1 MREYLSLYF
10 EEFDYPQEARTAFEE
25 AYDTVCAS
33 AETGNRFEALLKMY
47 EDDVNCDMN
56 RMIDEA
62 GAIAEAA
69 GVHEYTMKLLLFIC
83 MSRTLR
89 EYYRMEGLDE
99 EIWHTCMLDLKYK
112 LIECRLVYGVWG
124 SFVAGWFVGFFRLTR
139 FGFGKLQF
147 ELIPFGRHYR
157 REGLKLLPESNVV
170 NIHIPRTGGR
180 LDGESL
186 KASYDLAAA
195 FFKERYGL
203 KQVVFSCS
211 SWLLFPRNLEV
222 LSPDSNLRRFITG
235 FEIVNQGE
243 YADYKQVWRLF
254 DTEYTGDA
262 DALPQ
267 DTSFRRAY
275 ADWIRRGERTGWA
288 HGVFVYGG

>member
-1 MREYLSLYF
+1 MREYLAMFF
-10 EEFDYPQEARTAFEE
+10 EEFGYPEEARETLIS
-25 AYDTVCAS
+25 AYDAVCAS

-89 EYYRMEGLDE
+89 EYYRAEGLDE

-112 LIECRLVYGVWG
+112 LIECRLVHGVWG

-157 REGLKLLPESNVV
+157 REGFKLLPESNVV

-186 KASYDLAAA
+186 KDSISGMIDELVDATVAAYLTDGSEKEDWNVAGLHDYFFGWLFTEEDTAFTAEKLACLQ
-195 FFKERYGL
+195 ERYDYNHE
-203 KQVVFSCS
+203 KYA
-211 SWLLFPRNLEV
+211 
-222 LSPDSNLRRFITG
+222 LR
-235 FEIVNQGE
+235 
-243 YADYKQVWRLF
+243 
-254 DTEYTGDA
+254 
-262 DALPQ
+262 
-267 DTSFRRAY
+267 
-275 ADWIRRGERTGWA
+275 
-288 HGVFVYGG
+288 

>member
-1 MREYLSLYF
+1 MREYLVMFF
-10 EEFDYPQEARTAFEE
+10 ETFGYPEEARGTLLA
-25 AYDTVCAS
+25 AYDAIIALPEQKTQ
-33 AETGNRFEALLKMY
+33 FEALLRRY
-47 EDDVNCDMN
+47 EDDINCDMN

-62 GAIAEAA
+62 GLIAQAA
-69 GVHEYTMKLLLFIC
+69 GVHEYTAKLLLFIC

-89 EYYRMEGLDE
+89 EYYRREGLDG
-99 EIWHTCMLDLKYK
+99 EIWHTCMWDLKYK
-112 LIECRLVYGVWG
+112 LIECRLVHGVWG
-124 SFVAGWFVGFFRLTR
+124 SFVAGWFCGFFRLTR

-147 ELIPFGRHYR
+147 ELIPFGRHYQ
-157 REGLKLLPESNVV
+157 REGLKLIPESCVV

-186 KASYDLAAA
+186 KRSYDLAAA
-195 FFKERYGL
+195 FFRERYGL
-203 KQVVFSCS
+203 KKVVFSCS
-211 SWLLFPRNLEV
+211 SWLLFPRNLEA
-222 LSPDSNLRRFITG
+222 LSEKSNLRRFITD

-243 YADYKQVWRLF
+243 YADYGQVWRLF

-288 HGVFVYGG
+288 HGVFVYGE